1 MKKSTRIAVPA
12 LALCLAIFVQCAFA
26 AKPRSS
32 RTPESERTATLYQ
45 HFPNAKNLTWHAS
58 GNSFVAYYTIRDEK
72 AISSFTE
79 KGALLFTLIYRKT
92 SELPVNIY
100 EKLNN
105 QYKGFEITNVEEYLS
120 DNAHYYSILLESKT
134 QVISLN
140 ADNANNIE
148 VLQKLKRV

>member
-1 MKKSTRIAVPA
+1 MITLPA
-12 LALCLAIFVQCAFA
+12 LALCLAIFVQNVFA
-26 AKPRSS
+26 ATPKNS
-32 RTPESERTATLYQ
+32 RTPESARAAMLYQ

-58 GNSFVAYYTIRDEK
+58 GNSFVAYYTIRNEK
-72 AISSFTE
+72 AISSFTQ

-92 SELPVNIY
+92 DELPVNIY

-105 QYKGFEITNVEEYLS
+105 QYKGLEITNVEEYLS
-120 DNAHYYSILLESKT
+120 DNAHYYSILMESKT
-134 QVISLN
+134 QVISLK

>member
-1 MKKSTRIAVPA
+1 MKKSTWITAPA
-12 LALCLAIFVQCAFA
+12 LALCLAIFVQPAFA
-26 AKPRSS
+26 AKPKNSPA
-32 RTPESERTATLYQ
+32 PESARTTTLYQ

-79 KGALLFTLIYRKT
+79 KGVLLYTLIYRKT
-92 SELPVNIY
+92 GELPVNIY

-105 QYKGFEITNVEEYLS
+105 QYKGLEITNVEEYLS
-120 DNAHYYSILLESKT
+120 DNAHYYSILMESKT
-134 QVISLN
+134 QVISLK
-140 ADNANNIE
+140 ADNSNNIE